1 MNTRFTCN
9 IETTGSDLFGSFNIV
24 NGKTVFRPSTLLEAY
39 RDGNTITMVAPDTL
53 PAPMYLLLAMLT
65 DDAGPLMLPTG
76 EALPRH
82 PDFKVVLKD

>member
-1 MNTRFTCN
+1 
-9 IETTGSDLFGSFNIV
+9 
-24 NGKTVFRPSTLLEAY
+24 
-39 RDGNTITMVAPDTL
+39 MVAPDTL